1 MTPYLGQK
9 VKISF
14 FDQSGAAN
22 PSVVY
27 SCSGI
32 VVIDDDGELA
42 VQSKNRLD
50 KVKFLDKLEE
60 CTD

>member
-1 MTPYLGQK
+1 MNLIPGQK

-14 FDQSGAAN
+14 FDAGGAVY

-27 SCSGI
+27 SCQGI
-32 VVIDDDGELA
+32 IVIDDDGELA

-50 KVKFLDKLEE
+50 KVRFADRVEPYE
-60 CTD
+60 